1 MLLIGL
7 SGGIGA
13 GKSLVC
19 EAFARAGAE
28 VVDSDLIAREVVA
41 VGTPGLAEIQLRF
54 GHGILHA
61 DGSLNRTALANVV
74 FTDEIA
80 RADLERIT
88 HPRIARIFQERVQQ
102 ASPGTVIVHDVPLLV
117 ETGAQDRYHLVVIIE
132 ASMENRLQRL
142 EKRGLSPELAKTR
155 MQNQASDKERRKVA
169 DIVLNNDGPDSAIA
183 SIATELMEHR
193 FLPFATHIARGVA
206 AQPGHHCPNE
216 LSEAAAFERV
226 LERLNAIS
234 PATHIAENIIEI
246 NNEDDAFLR
255 MGFVHAL
262 GGYSSCDPGRLVRL
276 RTSQ

>member
-13 GKSLVC
+13 GKSLAC

-28 VVDSDLIAREVVA
+28 VIDSDLIAREVVA
-41 VGTPGLAEIQLRF
+41 VGTTGLAEIQLRF
-54 GHGILHA
+54 GQEILNA
-61 DGSLNRTALANVV
+61 DGSLNRTELAKIV
-74 FTDEIA
+74 FADESA
-80 RADLERIT
+80 RADLEHIT
-88 HPRIARIFQERVQQ
+88 HPRIGRIFQERVQQ

-117 ETGAQDRYHLVVIIE
+117 ETGAQDRYQLVVIIE

-155 MQNQASDKERRKVA
+155 MQNQASDEERRKVA

-193 FLPFATHIARGVA
+193 FLPFADHIAAGAA
-206 AQPGHHCPNE
+206 AQPGHYCPNE
-216 LSEAAAFERV
+216 LSEEAAFERV
-226 LERLNAIS
+226 FERVNAIS
-234 PATHIAENIIEI
+234 PATHVAENIIEI

-255 MGFVHAL
+255 LGFVRTL
-262 GGYSSCDPGRLVRL
+262 GGYTSCDPGRVVRL
-276 RTSQ
+276 RTLQ

>member
-13 GKSLVC
+13 GKSLAC

-28 VVDSDLIAREVVA
+28 VIDSDLIAREVVA

-54 GHGILHA
+54 GHEILNS

-74 FTDEIA
+74 FTDESA

-117 ETGAQDRYHLVVIIE
+117 ETGAQDRYQLVVIIE

-142 EKRGLSPELAKTR
+142 EKRGLSPDLAKTR
-155 MQNQASDKERRKVA
+155 MQNQASDEERRKVA

-183 SIATELMEHR
+183 KIATELM
-193 FLPFATHIARGVA
+193 
-206 AQPGHHCPNE
+206 
-216 LSEAAAFERV
+216 
-226 LERLNAIS
+226 
-234 PATHIAENIIEI
+234 
-246 NNEDDAFLR
+246 
-255 MGFVHAL
+255 
-262 GGYSSCDPGRLVRL
+262 DP
-276 RTSQ
+276 